1 MQRLADP
8 ILYAD
13 GMVIFAEEEEM
24 LSRALTE
31 LGERCAEWSVKVNV
45 DKCGVMHMRRR
56 GVKRSGQKLVENGE
70 VVQNVAEHK

>member
-31 LGERCAEWSVKVNV
+31 LGERCAERSVKMNV

-56 GVKRSGQKLVENGE
+56 GVKRSGQKLVVNGE